1 MAKPLKSAVI
11 DLLGVWG
18 VFPTDATGK
27 HRIVELLA
35 KLHPLATAAPL
46 VRLGPRGDG
55 GYLVPDDL
63 GGIEACFSPGVGLIS
78 GFEKDC
84 ADRGLDV
91 YLADASVEHPGAL
104 HERFHFVR
112 KFLGATSG
120 EQFMTLDDW
129 VAGSG
134 VRADSDL
141 MLQIDIEGFEYEV
154 LLAAS
159 DPLMRRFRVI
169 VAEFHWLDQFW
180 NEPFFGLA
188 ARVFEKIL
196 QTHACVHIHP
206 NNSSRLMRKR
216 GLAIPPLA
224 EFTFLR
230 RDRLRGP
237 LRHATQF
244 PHPLDADNTDRPHF
258 ALPPCWW
265 AQA

>member
-1 MAKPLKSAVI
+1 MAKPLKSAII
-11 DLLGVWG
+11 DLLAPWG
-18 VFPTDATGK
+18 VFPTDATDRR
-27 HRIVELLA
+27 RIQELLV
-35 KLHPLATAAPL
+35 KLQPLATAAPL
-46 VRLGPRGDG
+46 VRLGPTGDG

-63 GGIEACFSPGVGLIS
+63 DGIEACFSPGVGLIS

-84 ADRGLDV
+84 ADRGLSV
-91 YLADASVEHPGAL
+91 FLADASVPQPGAL
-104 HERFHFVR
+104 HERFHFTR
-112 KFLGATSG
+112 KYLGVTSG
-120 EQFMTLDDW
+120 EEFMTLDDW

-134 VRADSDL
+134 VHADSDL

-154 LLAAS
+154 LLGAS
-159 DPLMRRFRVI
+159 DRLMRRFRLI

-180 NEPFFGLA
+180 NQPFFGLA
-188 ARVFEKIL
+188 SRAFEKIL

-206 NNSSRLMRKR
+206 NNSSPLLKKG

-237 LRHATQF
+237 PRYATQF
-244 PHPLDADNTDRPHF
+244 PHPLDSDNTGRPHF

-265 AQA
+265 AQS

>member
-1 MAKPLKSAVI
+1 VAKPLKSAII
-11 DLLGVWG
+11 DLLSPWG
-18 VFPTDATGK
+18 VFPTDATDK
-27 HRIVELLA
+27 RRIEDLLA
-35 KLHPLATAAPL
+35 RLQPLMTAPPL
-46 VRLGPRGDG
+46 VRLGPAGDG

-63 GGIEACFSPGVGLIS
+63 AGIEACFSPGVGLIS

-84 ADRGLDV
+84 ADRGLSV

-112 KFLGATSG
+112 KFLGVTTD
-120 EQFMTLDDW
+120 ERFMTLDDW

-154 LLAAS
+154 LLGAS
-159 DPLMRRFRVI
+159 DRLMQRFRII
-169 VAEFHWLDQFW
+169 VAEFHRLDQFW
-180 NEPFFGLA
+180 NEAFFGLA
-188 ARVFEKIL
+188 SRVFEKIL

-206 NNSSRLMRKR
+206 NNSSPLLKKG

-230 RDRLRGP
+230 RDRLRAP
-237 LRHATQF
+237 QRYARQF
-244 PHPLDADNTDRPHF
+244 PHPLDSDNTDRPHF

-265 AQA
+265 PRE